1 MSYFMA
7 LLLKYRGKAFFI
19 CNTEQEI
26 AGYCIASL
34 NYRYQGVVNSI
45 SFTGNTSL
53 NELNFYFKN

>member
-34 NYRYQGVVNSI
+34 NC
-45 SFTGNTSL
+45 TSNERL
-53 NELNFYFKN
+53 NG

>member
-34 NYRYQGVVNSI
+34 NC
-45 SFTGNTSL
+45 
-53 NELNFYFKN
+53 

>member
-26 AGYCIASL
+26 AGYCIAEL
-34 NYRYQGVVNSI
+34 NYINRIKFEKLSLVN
-45 SFTGNTSL
+45 N
-53 NELNFYFKN
+53 

>member
-26 AGYCIASL
+26 AGYCIAPL
-34 NYRYQGVVNSI
+34 NYISNKNTLAIGIFQYQI
-45 SFTGNTSL
+45 KKL
-53 NELNFYFKN
+53 